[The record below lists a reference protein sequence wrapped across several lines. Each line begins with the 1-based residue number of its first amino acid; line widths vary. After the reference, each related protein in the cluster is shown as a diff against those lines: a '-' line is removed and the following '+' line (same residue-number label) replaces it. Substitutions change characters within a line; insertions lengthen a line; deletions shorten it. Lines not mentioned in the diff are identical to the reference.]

1 LGRGIDLETLDI
13 DFNSLAA
20 MRFNQEAQRWSKQ
33 LQEESVAG
41 YIRTLAADISS
52 RKVDDISLIS
62 VEKYLMYGVLLQN
75 HALHNK

>member
-1 LGRGIDLETLDI
+1 LETLDI

>member
-1 LGRGIDLETLDI
+1 LETLDI

-20 MRFNQEAQRWSKQ
+20 MRFKQEAQRWSKQ
-33 LQEESVAG
+33 LQEESVAE
-41 YIRTLAADISS
+41 YIRNLAADISS

-62 VEKYLMYGVLLQN
+62 AEKYLMYGVLLQN